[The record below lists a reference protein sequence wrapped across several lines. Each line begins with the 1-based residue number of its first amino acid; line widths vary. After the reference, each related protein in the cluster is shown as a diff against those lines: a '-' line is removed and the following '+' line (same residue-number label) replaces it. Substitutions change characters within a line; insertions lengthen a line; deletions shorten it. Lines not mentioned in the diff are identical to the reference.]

1 MANEAMRQART
12 QLTELIEAA
21 RTGAIIPIRLPKQLE
36 EIEASLIDAEQEQT
50 DTLEALKKLPGG
62 DAGTIIMENAE
73 FIKVAVHEL
82 RTPMTSIRG
91 YSDMLKNEGMA
102 GELSEMQAQ
111 LLDVIRTNARRM
123 ESLLSDISYIN
134 KIQAK
139 VLPVNKKMDMFKNI
153 ALMIENK
160 SKPLAEELNREL
172 EFITPD
178 GLPLLNTDGE
188 LFSHAIFKLIENA
201 LRYSSEGSGK
211 VTVSSQAE
219 GNILQ
224 VTITDNG
231 IGMSEE
237 EISHL
242 GELFFRA
249 DHDVVRLYKGSGI
262 GIPIAFGIFEML
274 DAKIDIQSEPEK
286 GTTFTIYLEG
296 MS

>member
-1 MANEAMRQART
+1 MANEAMQQART

-36 EIEASLIDAEQEQT
+36 EIEASLIDAEKADKEAA
-50 DTLEALKKLPGG
+50 DALKKLPSG
-62 DAGTIIMENAE
+62 DAGAVILENAE
-73 FIKVAVHEL
+73 FLKVAIHEL

-91 YSDMLKNEGMA
+91 YTDMLVNPTMA
-102 GELSEMQAQ
+102 GELSEMQSQ
-111 LLDVIRTNARRM
+111 LLDVVRTNARRM

-134 KIQAK
+134 KIRAH

-201 LRYSSEGSGK
+201 IRYSPEGSGK
-211 VTVSSQAE
+211 VTVASQAE
-219 GNILQ
+219 GNTLK

-231 IGMSEE
+231 IGMSESD
-237 EISHL
+237 INHL

-249 DHDVVRLYKGSGI
+249 DHDVVRSYKGSGI
-262 GIPIAFGIFEML
+262 GIPIAYGIFEMI
-274 DAKIDIQSEPEK
+274 DAKFDVQSEPDK
-286 GTTFTIYLEG
+286 STTFTISLEG